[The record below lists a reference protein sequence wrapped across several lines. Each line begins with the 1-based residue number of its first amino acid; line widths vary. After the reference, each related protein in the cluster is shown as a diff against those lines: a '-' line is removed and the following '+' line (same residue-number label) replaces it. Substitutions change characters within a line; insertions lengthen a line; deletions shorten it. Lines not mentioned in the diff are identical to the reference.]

1 MTIQASGSSSAS
13 GTSSSSPS
21 TYSYTESY
29 TTNYVSSTTYKVTIN
44 LVEGSN
50 NIAET
55 VWLLKDGTAVAID
68 VSGFNLTGSSAQE
81 SIIGAFAGFELQL
94 QADAEINA
102 YTTTSFF
109 HSTGTSTV
117 SVGPTMVSV
126 TNYAANS
133 LPETVTYCGNT
144 PTTLTAFSFSVGT
157 PTGASSPLVT
167 NENIGGSDTV
177 NGQTTTFNIVL
188 QVTSITIA

>member
-1 MTIQASGSSSAS
+1 MTIQASGSSSTS

-29 TTNYVSSTTYKVTIN
+29 ATNYVSSTTYKVTIN
-44 LVEGSN
+44 LVEGST

-68 VSGFNLTGSSAQE
+68 VAGFNLTGSSAQGA
-81 SIIGAFAGFELQL
+81 IVGAFAGFELQI

-102 YTTTSFF
+102 YTATNFF
-109 HSTGTSTV
+109 HSTGTS
-117 SVGPTMVSV
+117 SVTIGPTTVSV

-133 LPETVTYCGNT
+133 LPETVTYCGSSPN
-144 PTTLTAFSFSVGT
+144 TLTAFSFSVGT
-157 PTGASSPLVT
+157 PKGSSSPLVT
-167 NENIGGSDTV
+167 NENISGSDVV
-177 NGQTTTFNIVL
+177 NGQTTTYNYVL
-188 QVTSITIA
+188 QVTSITIG